1 MSDLFEFVLAWLI
14 FGMAAVLT
22 WRAWKRESAPPHLD
36 FIQKIKWW
44 VVDKFFINFFIS
56 ALLVAI
62 VVLPLNW
69 GYSKIF
75 DDNKKSITSENKRES
90 KKIVK
95 SKKADDDLDIEIDDI
110 FSDKTNSSQNNS
122 VNPSPTNTPAP
133 QLGREWIQD
142 SNTGIYLKN
151 PEPTDGESITWSGGY
166 VQDGQYK
173 LADGYGVANWYRY
186 GELKQVDEGTFI
198 KGERNGQ
205 FKHKFYPS
213 GNVDYSNWDRGVE
226 IVNSSNSNEVYVG
239 SYSDGTPVYYLINS
253 LSGDPSHA
261 FCTVRAGSD
270 RLDYHFYY
278 KNGTLYYKNSE
289 GYEGAVYGGN
299 SPVAANIWESIQKYR

>member
-1 MSDLFEFVLAWLI
+1 M
-14 FGMAAVLT
+14 
-22 WRAWKRESAPPHLD
+22 
-36 FIQKIKWW
+36 
-44 VVDKFFINFFIS
+44 
-56 ALLVAI
+56 
-62 VVLPLNW
+62 VLPLNW

-122 VNPSPTNTPAP
+122 VNSSPTNTPAA

>member
-1 MSDLFEFVLAWLI
+1 MQKFCEQCGSALKPGDKFCI
-14 FGMAAVLT
+14 SCGAAVLET
-22 WRAWKRESAPPHLD
+22 NDSQSAQNVTTQSQNSTRPSSNKNAKI
-36 FIQKIKWW
+36 FIPI
-44 VVDKFFINFFIS
+44 V
-56 ALLVAI
+56 LVASLVGVGVWAGMEHFKTEDK
-62 VVLPLNW
+62 VVTETQNPP
-69 GYSKIF
+69 
-75 DDNKKSITSENKRES
+75 ENQPENVS
-90 KKIVK
+90 
-95 SKKADDDLDIEIDDI
+95 A
-110 FSDKTNSSQNNS
+110 
-122 VNPSPTNTPAP
+122 NPTPTNTPEPVVVTAP
-133 QLGREWIQD
+133 APLDISWIMD
-142 SNTGIYLKN
+142 KNTGVYLRN

-166 VQDGQYK
+166 VQEGQYK
-173 LADGYGVANWYRY
+173 FADGYGVTNWYRY